1 VRGQARYRHAG
12 RIRVLGRG
20 KSAYRDTNET
30 TQGRAKNRRA
40 EVRYQD
46 EAEGPAPRG
55 GAGAEPKLH
64 LVGANGAEEAA

>member
-1 VRGQARYRHAG
+1 VRGQARYRHGG
-12 RIRVLGRG
+12 RIRVLGWG

-46 EAEGPAPRG
+46 ETDEPAPRG
-55 GAGAEPKLH
+55 GAGAGPKLH
-64 LVGANGAEEAA
+64 LVGGNGAEEAA

>member
-1 VRGQARYRHAG
+1 MRGQARYRRG

-46 EAEGPAPRG
+46 ETEEPAPRG
-55 GAGAEPKLH
+55 GAGAGLKLH
-64 LVGANGAEEAA
+64 LVSGNGAEEAA